1 MESNIVLSM
10 EDITKSFPGVKAL
23 KNANLELRKGEV
35 HVLLGEN
42 GAGKSTLMKI
52 LGGVYTKDSGKIYLE
67 GEETEIVS
75 VNEAKAKGISIIFQE
90 LNLIDHLTVAENIFI
105 GNENLKNKKL
115 KIVDYKTMN
124 SKTESILRELDIEV
138 KPNEL
143 VKNLSIGQKQ
153 MIEIA
158 KSVSFDARIIVM
170 DEPTSSLTDKECE
183 KTISNCK

>member
-105 GNENLKNKKL
+105 GNENLKNK
-115 KIVDYKTMN
+115 N
-124 SKTESILRELDIEV
+124 
-138 KPNEL
+138 
-143 VKNLSIGQKQ
+143 
-153 MIEIA
+153 
-158 KSVSFDARIIVM
+158 
-170 DEPTSSLTDKECE
+170 
-183 KTISNCK
+183 